1 MRELLLDLHIHS
13 VLSPCADILMTPGNI
28 IKTAIEKGIDI
39 ISITDHNSIKNLK
52 SAKKI
57 AEDKNIIIVPGIEV
71 QSKEDIHLLSYFE
84 NLKDLNSYYE
94 LIYEGLSNIKND
106 EEKFG
111 HQIVVDKNDQFIDKE
126 EKLLMNST
134 NYSLKELVKLTN
146 KFNGI
151 AVPSHADRSF
161 GLIKNLGFIPED
173 LNIKYIELN
182 FNMTL
187 SQYYNQ
193 YPYLKN
199 FQLINNS
206 DSHYLNQLK
215 PKMKLYLTNNPTT
228 KNIFKQIQKES
239 PKNYIISK

>member
-28 IKTAIEKGIDI
+28 INKAIEKGIDI

-52 SAKKI
+52 SAKEI
-57 AEDKNIIIVPGIEV
+57 AADKNITIVPGIEV

-111 HQIVVDKNDQFIDKE
+111 YQVIVDKNDQFIGKE

-134 NYSLKELVKLTN
+134 SYSLKELVKLTN

-173 LNIKYIELN
+173 LNIKYLELN
-182 FNMTL
+182 FNKTL
-187 SQYYNQ
+187 TQYYNQ
-193 YPYLKN
+193 YPYLKD

-206 DSHYLNQLK
+206 DSHYLNQLE
-215 PKMKLYLTNNPTT
+215 PKMKLELGDGPTT
-228 KNIFKQIQKES
+228 ENIFKQIQKES
-239 PKNYIISK
+239 PKNYIIFQ